1 MKSSKTVFLKRII
14 FFRYHKEEIDFYSVL
29 NTVFILQKL
38 NKHSI
43 SIETSHVIP
52 SHQIVGRGSTS
63 CPSQWGEGSC
73 CDVWWHWAHFIVL
86 TNHNWTKLWTDNSCS
101 HSRTEHSEDTGLPT
115 LLSKEKALLRIN
127 SYYRMSWLKLPSC
140 TGERDSSDPS
150 CFLPHCFQISNN
162 GGHKSCSCFSILLSS
177 APGLILC
184 CHSKIFRLTGY
195 VD

>member
-14 FFRYHKEEIDFYSVL
+14 FFRSHKEEIDFYSVL
-29 NTVFILQKL
+29 KTVFILQKL

-52 SHQIVGRGSTS
+52 YHQIVGRGSTS

-101 HSRTEHSEDTGLPT
+101 HSRTEHSEDTGLQT
-115 LLSKEKALLRIN
+115 LLDFRKGTSENKFLLQNVMVEIAQLHR
-127 SYYRMSWLKLPSC
+127 RK
-140 TGERDSSDPS
+140 R
-150 CFLPHCFQISNN
+150 FFR
-162 GGHKSCSCFSILLSS
+162 SILLSAS
-177 APGLILC
+177 LFSNIKQWGTLTLLLFS
-184 CHSKIFRLTGY
+184 HSSFLSSWPY
-195 VD
+195 FVQP